1 MARDRD
7 RKIKIFLNLNLLL
20 CFILTGILFFYWLK
34 IFPLLEEHPFFSIL
48 RSARLKDESILI
60 IVSIA
65 ATLTVFFSAIRSL
78 KNKRISIDLLA
89 SIALIV
95 SLIEKE
101 WVSAIF
107 INLMIASARAFI
119 DYVKIKS
126 HSAIEGL
133 MKLKPQKVKIE
144 KDGKIIEIPFQ
155 DLKKGDRVI
164 IELGE
169 RVPVDGIIVKG
180 EATIDQSS
188 LTGESAPVFK
198 KEGERV
204 LSFTTVVSGNLVIL
218 AEKVGGETTFEKII
232 ALVEQSQINKA
243 PINTLIDKFAN
254 WYIILTITGSF
265 IVYLFSRDMTLV
277 VGFLLVSC
285 ADDIAIATP
294 LALMSAITHSAKH
307 GAIIKGGDYL
317 EGLAKLKMIIFD
329 KTGTLTKGKL
339 RIEEI
344 FSFNKKSKDEVLE
357 LSAVVS
363 SCSSHPI
370 AHAIINYA
378 KEKNIPINEPENFEE
393 YGGRGISAF
402 YKNKKLI
409 MGKLSFFQDL
419 KIEINQQHLSEIK
432 REISNGFNATLIGY
446 DDKLVGFIALA
457 DEIKPKVKE
466 TMEKLKKLGIEKTVM
481 LTGDNER
488 IAQKVSEEAGIDE
501 FHANLLPADK
511 LDYLRKYLNKKY
523 KVAMVGDGVNDAPVL
538 ALSDIGI
545 AMGAIGSDAA
555 IEAADIAMMKDD
567 LSQIP
572 ELIKI
577 GRSAMGAIRQ
587 NILLWGILNIF
598 GFILVLLRVLNPSG
612 AAAYNFITDFI
623 PIFNS
628 LRLFR

>member
-1 MARDRD
+1 MAGNQD
-7 RKIKIFLNLNLLL
+7 RKIKFFLNFNLLL
-20 CFILTGILFFYWLK
+20 CFILAGALLFYWFK
-34 IFPLLEEHPFFSIL
+34 IFPVKYELVLIVVSVAATFTVFLSAL
-48 RSARLKDESILI
+48 RS
-60 IVSIA
+60 
-65 ATLTVFFSAIRSL
+65 F
-78 KNKRISIDLLA
+78 KNKKISIDLLA
-89 SIALIV
+89 IIALTV

-101 WVSAIF
+101 WISAIF
-107 INLMIASARAFI
+107 INLMIASAKAFI

-126 HSAIEGL
+126 HSAVKSLI
-133 MKLKPQKVKIE
+133 KLKPQKVKIE
-144 KDGKIIEIPFQ
+144 NEGEITEIP
-155 DLKKGDRVI
+155 LEKVKKGDRVV

-169 RVPVDGIIVKG
+169 RIPVDGLIEKG
-180 EATIDQSS
+180 EAMIDQSS

-198 KEGERV
+198 KEGDRV
-204 LSFTTVVSGNLVIL
+204 LSFTTIVSGHLVIL

-232 ALVEQSQINKA
+232 ALVEQSQTNKA

-254 WYIILTITGSF
+254 WYIILIVTGSLL
-265 IVYLFSRDMTLV
+265 VYFFSRDITLV
-277 VGFLLVSC
+277 IGLLLVSC

-294 LALMSAITHSAKH
+294 LAMMVAITRSAKR
-307 GAIIKGGDYL
+307 GAVIKGGDYL

-329 KTGTLTKGKL
+329 KTGTLTQGKL
-339 RIEEI
+339 KVEEI
-344 FSFNKKSKDEVLE
+344 FSFNQKSKEEVLE
-357 LSAVVS
+357 LAAIAS

-378 KEKNIPINEPENFEE
+378 KEKNISITEPEGFEE
-393 YGGRGISAF
+393 YGGKGISVF
-402 YKNKKLI
+402 YKNKKII

-419 KIEINQQHLSEIK
+419 KIEINQQQLSEIEK
-432 REISNGFNATLIGY
+432 EISSEFNVTLIGY
-446 DDKLVGFIALA
+446 DGKLIGFLVLADKL
-457 DEIKPKVKE
+457 KPKVKE
-466 TMEKLKKLGIEKTVM
+466 MMENLKKLGIENSVM

-488 IAQKVSEEAGIDE
+488 IAQKISEKIGGRIDE

-511 LDYLRKYLNKKY
+511 LDYLKKSLSKKY

-555 IEAADIAMMKDD
+555 IEAADSAMMKDD

-577 GRSAMGAIRQ
+577 GRSTLRTIRQ
-587 NILLWGILNIF
+587 NLLLWGILNIF
-598 GFILVLLRVLNPSG
+598 GFTLVFLHVLNPSG

-628 LRLFR
+628 LKSFR